1 MMQPCKIKSCHCEQ
15 CRHVKS
21 KRKHRILK
29 KFIKRFLNK
38 KRRNPQNDGKVINY
52 YWA

>member
-1 MMQPCKIKSCHCEQ
+1 MSACEIKSCHCKQ
-15 CRHVKS
+15 CRYVKS
-21 KRKHRILK
+21 KRKNRKLK
-29 KFIKRFLNK
+29 RYIKRLLNK

>member
-1 MMQPCKIKSCHCEQ
+1 MPPCKIKSCHCEQ
-15 CRHVKS
+15 CRYVRSERKNRNLR
-21 KRKHRILK
+21 KR
-29 KFIKRFLNK
+29 IKRLLNK